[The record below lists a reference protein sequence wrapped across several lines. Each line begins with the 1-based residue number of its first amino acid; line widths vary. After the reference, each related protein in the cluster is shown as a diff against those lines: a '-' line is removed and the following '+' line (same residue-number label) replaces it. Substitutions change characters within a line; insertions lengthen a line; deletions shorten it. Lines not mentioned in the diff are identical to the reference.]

1 MSIWLMFFC
10 RMYLLIFY
18 IVPQLQEYINPLVA
32 ISKQIFED
40 RIIIKFNIDKF
51 NLKDVSHD

>member
-1 MSIWLMFFC
+1 MFSC